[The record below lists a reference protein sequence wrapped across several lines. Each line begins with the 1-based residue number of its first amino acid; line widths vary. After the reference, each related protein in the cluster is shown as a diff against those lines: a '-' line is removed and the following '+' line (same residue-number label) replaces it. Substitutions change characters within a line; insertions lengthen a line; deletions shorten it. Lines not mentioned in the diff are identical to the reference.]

1 MDWITEKYGIKEE
14 KEIHLESEV
23 LKEKKILDSLKLDN
37 GNKI

>member
-1 MDWITEKYGIKEE
+1 MDWITEKSGIKEA